1 MQAVRIAEPREQQ
14 VCVRVLE
21 AAQHS
26 QADAGV
32 AIGIGIGV
40 CVSFSIELL
49 A

>member
-1 MQAVRIAEPREQQ
+1 MQAVRITEPREQQ
-14 VCVRVLE
+14 VCVRE

-40 CVSFSIELL
+40 CVSFAIELL

>member
-1 MQAVRIAEPREQQ
+1 MQAVRITEPREQQ
-14 VCVRVLE
+14 VCACVLE

-40 CVSFSIELL
+40 CVSFAIELL